1 MSPYTENKENHP
13 VSRSFICNIL
23 YFSPAIIS
31 IFIIIILE
39 MKHHKL
45 YDFLPSGNGYKIRLL
60 LTQMGMPFE
69 RIDVNILK
77 GETRTP
83 EFLSKNP
90 NGKIPV
96 LEVNTGQYLAESN
109 AILVYLSE
117 GTEFLPYDRFLR
129 AKVLQWLFFEQ
140 YSHEPFIATS
150 RFWISILGK
159 AEEYRT
165 AIEQK
170 REPGYAA
177 LKVMEHHLMTHE
189 FFVSE
194 RYTIADI
201 ALFAYT
207 HVADE
212 GGFDLTKFPAIQAWI
227 ERVKSQPRYI
237 KITQDKNFAE

>member
-1 MSPYTENKENHP
+1 MET
-13 VSRSFICNIL
+13 L
-23 YFSPAIIS
+23 
-31 IFIIIILE
+31 
-39 MKHHKL
+39 KL

-69 RIDVNILK
+69 RVEINILK
-77 GETRTP
+77 GESRTP

-96 LEVNTGQYLAESN
+96 LEIEPGKYLSESN

-117 GTEFLPYDRFLR
+117 YTEFLPHDRFLR
-129 AKVLQWLFFEQ
+129 AQVLQWLFFEQ
-140 YSHEPFIATS
+140 YSHEPYIATS

-159 AEEYRT
+159 AEEYRV

-170 REPGYAA
+170 RESGYAA
-177 LKVMEHHLMTHE
+177 LTVMENHLSDRT
-189 FFVSE
+189 FFVGE

-212 GGFDLTKFPAIQAWI
+212 GGFDLTKFPAIQAWL
-227 ERVKSQPRYI
+227 ERVKSQSRYI
-237 KITQDKNFAE
+237 SITKETSMNYYYNLG

>member
-1 MSPYTENKENHP
+1 MELLH
-13 VSRSFICNIL
+13 
-23 YFSPAIIS
+23 
-31 IFIIIILE
+31 
-39 MKHHKL
+39 L
-45 YDFLPSGNGYKIRLL
+45 YDFLPSGHGYKIRLL
-60 LTQMGMPFE
+60 LTQLGMPFK
-69 RIDVNILK
+69 RIELNILK

-96 LEVNTGQYLAESN
+96 LEIEPGKYLAESN

-129 AKVLQWLFFEQ
+129 AQVLQWLCFEQ
-140 YSHEPFIATS
+140 YSHDPFIATS

-159 AEEYRT
+159 TKEYSE
-165 AIEQK
+165 AIKQK

-177 LKVMEHHLMTHE
+177 LNLMDKHLTSQD
-189 FFVSE
+189 FFVAE

-212 GGFDLTKFPAIQAWI
+212 GGFDLTQYPAIQAWI
-227 ERVKSQPRYI
+227 ERVKTQPRYI
-237 KITQDKNFAE
+237 SITEA